1 MKNIGVFFFLC
12 CALTA
17 CVQKKKANR
26 TVTLDYYYNHQ
37 LHEGPGGKMIRYH
50 YTWEDTTYS
59 GYSKFGNIFRKNGVQ
74 TESLDAAPTARTLE
88 ETDIYIIVDPNTRK
102 VNPDPHY
109 IEAKAI
115 KVIDNWVACGG
126 VLVLFANDSADVEL
140 PHFNKLAETFG
151 IHFNN
156 DFRNPVPNDSFNLG
170 CFIIPGNDPIFKT
183 ARKIFL
189 KGICTL
195 SLSGNAKPEL
205 SHNGDVI
212 IATTS
217 YGKGTV
223 FAVGDPWFYNEY
235 VNGRIP
241 SSYHVDNAE
250 AADDLV
256 KWLVSKIP
264 KRR

>member
-1 MKNIGVFFFLC
+1 MNIKNFKIIFLLC
-12 CALTA
+12 CFLTA
-17 CVQKKKANR
+17 CTREKPKSR

-37 LHEGPGGKMIRYH
+37 IRKGLDGKMMRYH

-59 GYSKFGNIFRKNGVQ
+59 GYSKFGNIFRKNGVRM
-74 TESLDAAPTARTLE
+74 ESLNAAPTAQALAK
-88 ETDIYIIVDPNTRK
+88 TDIYIIVDPNTRK

-109 IEAKAI
+109 IEAKTI
-115 KVIDNWVACGG
+115 KVIDNWVASGG

-140 PHFNKLAETFG
+140 PHFNNLAETFG

-170 CFIIPGNDPIFKT
+170 CFIIPENDPIFKT
-183 ARKIFL
+183 AKKIFL

-205 SHNGDVI
+205 SDNGDII
-212 IATTS
+212 IATAK

-241 SSYHVDNAE
+241 ASYHVDNY
-250 AADDLV
+250 AAANDLI
-256 KWLVSKIP
+256 KWLIKQCQ
-264 KRR
+264 